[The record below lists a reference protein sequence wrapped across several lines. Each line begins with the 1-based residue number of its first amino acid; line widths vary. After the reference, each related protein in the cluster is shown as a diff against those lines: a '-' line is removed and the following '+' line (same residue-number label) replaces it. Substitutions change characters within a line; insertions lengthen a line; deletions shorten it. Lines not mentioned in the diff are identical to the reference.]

1 MQTSDSAKA
10 RKRTR
15 LTPAE
20 RRSQLLDAAQK
31 LIAEHGV
38 SSFTMELVAKVAG
51 VSNPLVYKYF
61 DTRLMLLQEL
71 LVREVR
77 DLETTLVARLHTA
90 RDYSDVVEVFVRVD
104 FEQAQRSNTLEIL
117 ANQPDIRVAID
128 GNKAERRQKFNAVLI
143 NGLKDMHAIPTDQA
157 VRILTMASGASRAAA
172 EAYRKYGGDPE
183 KMIAEAKALILAGI
197 DAVANLNS
205 ADEAS

>member
-77 DLETTLVARLHTA
+77 DLETTLVARLGTA

-128 GNKAERRQKFNAVLI
+128 GYKAERRQKFNAVLI
-143 NGLKDMHAIPTDQA
+143 NGLKEMHAIPTDQA

-172 EAYRKYGGDPE
+172 DACRKYGGDPE

>member
-172 EAYRKYGGDPE
+172 DAYRKYGGDPE

>member
-128 GNKAERRQKFNAVLI
+128 GYKAERRQKFNAVLI

>member
-128 GNKAERRQKFNAVLI
+128 GYKAERRQKFNAVLI

-172 EAYRKYGGDPE
+172 DAYRKYGGDPE